1 MEWAT
6 RWTKGVQ
13 EKLHPHPISFV
24 KYEAKVPIRPKVTLL
39 SPLLRINSLQ
49 KPPTDELQQPCVVQ

>member
-6 RWTKGVQ
+6 GWTKGMQ
-13 EKLHPHPISFV
+13 KELNAHPISFV

-39 SPLLRINSLQ
+39 RIKSLQ
-49 KPPTDELQQPCVVQ
+49 KPPTDELQQSCVVQ